1 MKIFEP
7 LSPFNVS
14 VEKQMNHIIEKISE
28 NRIKSIHH
36 LEIYKTS

>member
-14 VEKQMNHIIEKISE
+14 VEKKMKHFIEKLSK
-28 NRIKSIHH
+28 NRIKNIHH